1 MKKFYIRGQIRGS
14 EVRGLTILYDQA
26 TEGTMD
32 PLVILMSSAFTPFPA
47 AGAQAGA
54 PPPRKKVE
62 YATGVVIGSEGF
74 ILTDRQ
80 AVDGCQSIV
89 IAGHG
94 NADRVAE
101 DKDRDLALLRI
112 YGAAG
117 LKPLAFGSGAAK
129 PALTLTG
136 IADPQNQGG
145 GAQVTSVNATA
156 ANGGAN
162 GETVLTPAPA
172 LGFSGAPA
180 TDGDGR
186 LAGLTLL
193 RASVIAGADASVSP
207 QALLVGADQIRGFI
221 SANKVTP
228 SSGAASDPKASV
240 LRVICVRK

>member
-1 MKKFYIRGQIRGS
+1 MASPQG
-14 EVRGLTILYDQA
+14 
-26 TEGTMD
+26 
-32 PLVILMSSAFTPFPA
+32 
-47 AGAQAGA
+47 
-54 PPPRKKVE
+54 
-62 YATGVVIGSEGF
+62 
-74 ILTDRQ
+74 
-80 AVDGCQSIV
+80 
-89 IAGHG
+89 
-94 NADRVAE
+94 
-101 DKDRDLALLRI
+101 
-112 YGAAG
+112 
-117 LKPLAFGSGAAK
+117 
-129 PALTLTG
+129 TLTVVR
-136 IADPQNQGG
+136 P
-145 GAQVTSVNATA
+145 A